1 MIQIVVAVRDAKAD
15 CFGRPFFVP
24 TVGLG
29 VRSFQDEV
37 NRAAEDNPFY
47 RHPEDFA
54 LYELGTYDDEIAQ
67 LSSHDVPKLLIQADQ
82 VKK

>member
-1 MIQIVVAVRDAKAD
+1 MIQIIVAVRDAKAD
-15 CFGRPFFVP
+15 SFGRPFFVP

-37 NRAAEDNPFY
+37 NRAAEDNAFY

-54 LYELGTYDDEIAQ
+54 LYELGTYDDETAC
-67 LSSHDVPKLLIQADQ
+67 LSSHSVPKLLIQADQ